1 MFGSELLSSVVLTT
15 FTSVKMPGSILGPIA
30 NVLGHVYNMLFNGLY
45 GVMNVGV
52 LGFAIIIFTL
62 IVKIILFPLMV
73 KQQKSSIKMQMLQPE
88 LEKIRNKYKG
98 QKDQLSQQK
107 MSMEMQDFQK
117 KNGINLM
124 GGCLPLLIQ
133 LPILYALFYIFQ
145 NAYVYVDVIGQ
156 NYTDIANAILQ
167 IPVDVRMEVFQP
179 YAQAFVDHY
188 KNVATIKTNGFDL
201 SNLNDIV
208 MLVNY
213 LDVSSWQSIVTQLG
227 THGTALVDLL
237 ATKNNIETFLFL
249 PLVSQAGLKWPGI
262 MVPILAA
269 ITTYAQS
276 KIMMSMTPA
285 PANGDQA
292 NPAASMTKT
301 MTYVMPF
308 MMGFFC
314 ISMPA
319 GLGLYWTI
327 SNLIGILQQVVLQ
340 KHYKKKFMGE
350 AA

>member
-15 FTSVKMPGSILGPIA
+15 FSSVKMPGSILGPIA
-30 NVLGHVYNMLFNGLY
+30 SVLGHVYNMLFNGLY
-45 GVMNVGV
+45 GVMSVGV

-117 KNGINLM
+117 KNGVNLM
-124 GGCLPLLIQ
+124 GGCLPLLVQ

-167 IPVDVRMEVFQP
+167 IPQTTRMEVFGP
-179 YAQAFVDHY
+179 YAQTFADHY
-188 KNVATIKTNGFDL
+188 KNVAIIKDGFDL

-213 LDVSSWQSIVTQLG
+213 LDVHSWQSIVTQLG
-227 THGTALVDLL
+227 SNGTALVELL
-237 ATKNNIETFLFL
+237 ATKNNIETFMFL

-262 MVPILAA
+262 MIPILAA

-276 KIMMSMTPA
+276 KIMMSMTP
-285 PANGDQA
+285 PSANGDQA